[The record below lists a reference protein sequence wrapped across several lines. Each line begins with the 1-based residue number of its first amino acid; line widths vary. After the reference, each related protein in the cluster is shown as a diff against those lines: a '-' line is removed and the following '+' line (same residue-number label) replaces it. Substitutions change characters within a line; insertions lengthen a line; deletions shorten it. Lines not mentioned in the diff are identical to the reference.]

1 MVCLERGS
9 ASIVASRSHSPDPRR
24 VCAPL
29 GFRQSTNPGCER
41 ESMATS
47 DENDVPGTLPAR
59 LRQAWP
65 LAAMAIAVL
74 VNVLWIG
81 ALGYALITLL

>member
-1 MVCLERGS
+1 
-9 ASIVASRSHSPDPRR
+9 
-24 VCAPL
+24 
-29 GFRQSTNPGCER
+29 
-41 ESMATS
+41 MATS

>member
-1 MVCLERGS
+1 MLPLSRLGATRRTPGVSARRWGS
-9 ASIVASRSHSPDPRR
+9 
-24 VCAPL
+24 
-29 GFRQSTNPGCER
+29 GKSTNPGCER

-47 DENDVPGTLPAR
+47 DENDAFGTLPVR
-59 LRQAWP
+59 PRQAWP

>member
-1 MVCLERGS
+1 VSARAWGS
-9 ASIVASRSHSPDPRR
+9 GKSAN
-24 VCAPL
+24 L
-29 GFRQSTNPGCER
+29 WCER

-47 DENDVPGTLPAR
+47 DGNDAPGTLPAR

-65 LAAMAIAVL
+65 LAAVAIAVL

-81 ALGYALITLL
+81 GLGYALITLL